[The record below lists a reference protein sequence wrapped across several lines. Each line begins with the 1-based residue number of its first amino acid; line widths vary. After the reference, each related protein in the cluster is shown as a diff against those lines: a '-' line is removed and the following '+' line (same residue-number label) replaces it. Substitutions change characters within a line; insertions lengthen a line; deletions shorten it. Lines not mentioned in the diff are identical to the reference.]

1 MTTRGEREFWC
12 AIYRA
17 VQALAAAIKRYK
29 LAGDDDPGD
38 SVATTGADVT
48 TTYGVCTRDH
58 CACEGV
64 DPR

>member
-17 VQALAAAIKRYK
+17 VLALAAAIKRFK
-29 LAGDDDPGD
+29 LAGDDPGD

-48 TTYGVCTRDH
+48 TTCD
-58 CACEGV
+58 CARGGV